1 MRGPRKAK
9 GAPMDGFYRF
19 PEIAHPSEKNPCRT
33 PFEQTQ
39 KVIEEAIEAFEEAKR
54 ADRDAMLVELLDT
67 IHAVET
73 ALRRNYAPEEVE
85 AGRLR
90 VIEKNKARGFYEE
103 G

>member
-1 MRGPRKAK
+1 
-9 GAPMDGFYRF
+9 MDGFYRF
-19 PEIAHPSEKNPCRT
+19 PEIVRTSEKNPCRT

-39 KVIEEAIEAFEEAKR
+39 KVIEEAVEAFEEAKR

-67 IHAVET
+67 IHAAET

-85 AGRLR
+85 AGVRR
-90 VIEKNKARGFYEE
+90 VVEKNRARGFYEE

>member
-1 MRGPRKAK
+1 
-9 GAPMDGFYRF
+9 MDSFYRF

-54 ADRDAMLVELLDT
+54 ANRDAMLLELLDT

-73 ALRRNYAPEEVE
+73 ALRRNYSPEEVE
-85 AGRLR
+85 AGRER
-90 VIEKNKARGFYEE
+90 VIAKNGARGFYEE
-103 G
+103 A

>member
-1 MRGPRKAK
+1 
-9 GAPMDGFYRF
+9 MDSFYRF
-19 PEIAHPSEKNPCRT
+19 PEIVRPSEKNPCRT

-39 KVIEEAIEAFEEAKR
+39 KVIEEAVEAFEEAKH

-73 ALRRNYAPEEVE
+73 ALRRSYEPEEVE

-90 VIEKNKARGFYEE
+90 VIEKNRARGFYGE